1 MNTSNNQMPDAPRP
15 RGRLLDA
22 RLHLLDRQM
31 LDDRGVPVGIVDD
44 LELSADAFGDI
55 VTGARSPRVTALVSG
70 HVVATRILG
79 SKPPP
84 SRLQTIPWR
93 LVAAIGIAVRLRQT
107 EMSFDALWVEHWLR
121 DHVVARIPGGRHA
134 AK

>member
-1 MNTSNNQMPDAPRP
+1 
-15 RGRLLDA
+15 
-22 RLHLLDRQM
+22 
-31 LDDRGVPVGIVDD
+31 
-44 LELSADAFGDI
+44 
-55 VTGARSPRVTALVSG
+55 
-70 HVVATRILG
+70 VATRILG
-79 SKPPP
+79 GQPPA

-93 LVAAIGIAVRLRQT
+93 LVAAIGIVVRLRQT